1 MVTSE
6 AYLTTENGSKY
17 LQQLRKHFGHKTEV
31 EVTPKEGRVK
41 LRAGVARLKADDA
54 GLWGQVE
61 TDKAEDIP
69 GLQNVIDRHLER
81 FAFRETLKTMPWP
94 QV

>member
-6 AYLTTENGSKY
+6 AYLTTDNASKY
-17 LQQLRKHFGHKTEV
+17 LQQLCKHFGHKTEV
-31 EVTPKEGRVK
+31 EVSSEDGFVK

-54 GLWGQVE
+54 GLWVQVE

-81 FAFRETLKTMPWP
+81 FAFREAFKTMPWS